1 MLTLYIARHG
11 QTEWNIEKRMQGWE
25 DSKLTTLGLANAE
38 ALGEKLRDIPF
49 QAAYVSTSGR
59 AVDSAMAIL
68 KNRSIP
74 IIKDDIFKEIS
85 LGSWEGKTFDD
96 IKRNDP
102 EMLDA
107 YFQAPERYIP
117 NEGGESFRQF
127 EERVRRALGQIARKH
142 REGNILLVTHSV
154 FILMLLNIFKKRPID
169 DLWNSSYVHDT
180 ALAVAAI
187 KENGDAVIL
196 KEGDGEHRMKQAG
209 AAW

>member
-25 DSKLTTLGLANAE
+25 DSKLTPLGLANAE
-38 ALGEKLRDIPF
+38 ALGEKLKDIPF

-74 IIKDDIFKEIS
+74 IIKDGIFKEIS
-85 LGSWEGKTFDD
+85 LGSWEGKTFED

-117 NEGGESFRQF
+117 NEGESFRQF
-127 EERVRRALGQIARKH
+127 EGRVRRALGQITEKH

-169 DLWNSSYVHDT
+169 DVWNSSYVHDT

-196 KEGDGEHRMKQAG
+196 KEGDGEHRIEQAG
-209 AAW
+209 ATW